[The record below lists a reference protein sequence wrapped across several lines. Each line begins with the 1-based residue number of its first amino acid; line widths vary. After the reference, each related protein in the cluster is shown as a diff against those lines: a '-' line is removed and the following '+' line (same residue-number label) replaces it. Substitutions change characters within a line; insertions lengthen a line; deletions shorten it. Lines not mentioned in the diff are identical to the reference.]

1 MSGLNV
7 SNTRVSRTVLW
18 RLACLDVWRDKKI
31 SICMIAAVVS
41 IVAPLMLLFG
51 LKHGVVSQMRSELA
65 SQPDNLELRMIASH
79 TLDSAWFERAQ
90 QQPFVG
96 FVAPLTRSLN
106 TIGDLRV
113 SATAFVTNAEL
124 LPSLTGDPLLKSEP
138 GPTGQTTWLSEPAA
152 QRLSVAVG
160 QTLTL
165 IITRQ
170 RAGQTERLSVPLT
183 VAGILEPSVF
193 TRPAALITPQLLTAL
208 EDFRDDKP
216 WPAAGQFVPTET
228 AEQRSQYPRARL
240 YAKTMDDV
248 PLLSQ
253 WLSDQGI
260 QTISRLAQIEAVQA
274 IDRLLQ
280 LLFGVI
286 AWLGIFG
293 CTASLI
299 GAFAANIDRK
309 RKDLALL
316 RLMGYDR
323 QSLLGY
329 VLVQAIVLTM
339 IGFAVGVGFYII
351 GSELFNV
358 VLGQALPAG
367 QYASVITPWHVA
379 SAAAIAL
386 GVAVLVS
393 FIGGYMAMQVQPSE
407 SLRDA

>member
-1 MSGLNV
+1 MASV
-7 SNTRVSRTVLW
+7 NTMPRGASRAVLW

-65 SQPDNLELRMIASH
+65 SQPDNLEVRMIASH
-79 TLDSAWFERAQ
+79 TLDRAWFEDARR
-90 QQPFVG
+90 QPFIG

-113 SATAFVTNAEL
+113 SSSAFVANAEL
-124 LPSLTGDPLLKSEP
+124 LPSFTGDPLLKGQA
-138 GPTGQTTWLSEPAA
+138 GPTDQSTWLSAAAA
-152 QRLSVAVG
+152 QRLSLTAG
-160 QTLTL
+160 GTLSL
-165 IITRQ
+165 IITRK
-170 RAGQTERLSVPLT
+170 RDGQTERLRVPL
-183 VAGILEPSVF
+183 VVDGVLDAAVF
-193 TRPAALITPQLLTAL
+193 GRPAALIAPDLLTAL

-216 WPAAGQFVPTET
+216 WPLAGEFVPKPQ
-228 AEQRSQYPRARL
+228 AEQRPLYPRARL
-240 YAKTMDDV
+240 YARTMDDV
-248 PLLSQ
+248 PALSQ
-253 WLSDQGI
+253 WLSDQDI
-260 QTISRLAQIEAVQA
+260 QTVSRLAQIESVQA

-286 AWLGIFG
+286 AWLGILG

-316 RLMGYDR
+316 RLIGYDR
-323 QSLLGY
+323 KSLLGY
-329 VLVQAIVLTM
+329 VMVQAFVLTS
-339 IGFAVGVGFYII
+339 IGFVVGVGFYWV

-367 QYASVITPWHVA
+367 QYVSVLTPLHVL
-379 SAAAIAL
+379 SAMVIAL
-386 GVAVLVS
+386 GVAVIVS
-393 FIGGYMAMQVQPSE
+393 LIGGYMAMQVQPSE